1 MAIEDATLTA
11 LETMATSG
19 LPPTTQPDLFDV
31 GSGPF
36 LDVVEDELFDRL
48 VSRGAATCRFVEGP
62 YGAGKTH
69 LLRLMTRRALDR
81 GMAVL
86 SAELSADLNIESWDA
101 VTRFVLQRIQLHD
114 GDQLVTG
121 LPAVLRALGAR
132 DIDQERLASMPAP
145 HPSFRNAMLVGLRPD
160 ALTSEAASLLDR
172 YLEGQ
177 RIASG
182 KLRMAGI
189 RDVKD
194 PLSKR
199 NAEHVL
205 NTALMTLYGL
215 GVPGTVLAFDETER
229 TLVTYGYAASRKVLI
244 AANLMRRMIDACP
257 TGRVFGALV
266 VFAVLPDF
274 LERSAMAYPAL
285 GQRLRTRMTT
295 DTTPWRSPVLRVDDI
310 GIVTD
315 PEAFLEH
322 AAVRFSRIPNGLR
335 DADRES
341 LRSELVR
348 AGAEVLEKHA
358 GSGYRRPLMK
368 QLAATTLARME
379 DIE

>member
-1 MAIEDATLTA
+1 MSIDDATFTA

-19 LPPTTQPDLFDV
+19 VPPTARLDLFDV

-36 LDVVEDELFDRL
+36 LDVVEHELFDRL
-48 VSRGAATCRFVEGP
+48 VSQGAATCRFVEGP
-62 YGAGKTH
+62 YGSGKTH
-69 LLRLMTRRALDR
+69 LLRLLTQRALDR

-86 SAELSADLNIESWDA
+86 SAELSADLSVESWDA
-101 VTRFVLQRIQLHD
+101 VTRFVLQRMQFRD
-114 GDQLVTG
+114 GDRVVTG
-121 LPAVLRALGAR
+121 LPAVLRAIGER
-132 DIDQERLASMPAP
+132 DIDLERVYGMPAP
-145 HPSFRNAMLVGLRPD
+145 HPSFRNAMLYGLRAD
-160 ALTSEAASLLDR
+160 TLHMEAVSLLKR

-177 RIASG
+177 RVAAG
-182 KLRMAGI
+182 RLRSSGI

-194 PLSKR
+194 PLSWR

-229 TLVTYGYAASRKVLI
+229 TLVTYGYTASRKVQI

-285 GQRLRTRMTT
+285 GQRLRTRLTV
-295 DTTPWRSPVLRVDDI
+295 DQTPWRSPVLRVDDV
-310 GIVTD
+310 GIVSD
-315 PEAFLEH
+315 PCAFLEQ
-322 AAVRFSRIPNGLR
+322 AAARFSAIPNGLG
-335 DADRES
+335 DAGRRS
-341 LRSELVR
+341 LQLELVR
-348 AGAEVLEKHA
+348 AGEAVLENHA

-368 QLAATTLARME
+368 QLAAVTLARME
-379 DIE
+379 GFE

>member
-1 MAIEDATLTA
+1 MDDAAFTA

-19 LPPTTQPDLFDV
+19 VPPTAHLDIFDV

-36 LDVVEDELFDRL
+36 LDVVERELFDGL
-48 VSRGAATCRFVEGP
+48 VGQGAATCRFVEGP

-69 LLRLMTRRALDR
+69 LLRLLTQRALDR
-81 GMAVL
+81 GMATL
-86 SAELSADLNIESWDA
+86 SAELSADLSVDKWDT
-101 VTRFVLQRIQLHD
+101 VTRFILQRMQLHD
-114 GDQLVTG
+114 GDRVVTG
-121 LPAVLRALGAR
+121 LPAVLRAIGTR
-132 DIDQERLASMPAP
+132 SIDQERVFRMPAP
-145 HPSFRNAMLVGLRPD
+145 HPSFRNAMLLGLRPD
-160 ALTSEAASLLDR
+160 KLTLEAASLLER

-177 RIASG
+177 RVAAG
-182 KLRMAGI
+182 RLRSTGI

-194 PLSKR
+194 PLSSR

-229 TLVTYGYAASRKVLI
+229 TLVTHGYAASRRVVV

-285 GQRLRTRMTT
+285 GQRLRTRLTV
-295 DTTPWRSPVLRVDDI
+295 DQTPWRSPVLRVDDV
-310 GIVTD
+310 GIVSD
-315 PEAFLEH
+315 PYAFLEQ
-322 AAVRFSRIPNGLR
+322 AATRFSGIPNGLG
-335 DADRES
+335 DAGRRS
-341 LRSELVR
+341 LQAELVR
-348 AGAEVLEKHA
+348 AGEAILENHA
-358 GSGYRRPLMK
+358 GSGYRRPLVK
-368 QLAATTLARME
+368 QLAALTLAKME
-379 DIE
+379 GLE

>member
-1 MAIEDATLTA
+1 MPVDDATFTA
-11 LETMATSG
+11 LEVLATSG
-19 LPPTTQPDLFDV
+19 VPPTTQPDLFDV

-36 LDVVEDELFDRL
+36 LDLVDDELLDQL
-48 VSRGAATCRFVEGP
+48 VSQGAATCRFVEGP
-62 YGAGKTH
+62 HGAGKTH
-69 LLRLMTRRALDR
+69 LLRLLTHRALAR

-86 SAELSADLNIESWDA
+86 STDLSADLNIESWDA
-101 VTRFVLQRIQLHD
+101 VTRFILQRIQLRN
-114 GDQLVTG
+114 GDRVVTG
-121 LPAVLRALGAR
+121 LPSILRAVGES
-132 DIDQERLASMPAP
+132 DIDTERVFAMPAP
-145 HPSFRNAMLVGLRPD
+145 HPSFRNAMLVGLRAD
-160 ALTSEAASLLDR
+160 ALTREGVALLER

-177 RIASG
+177 RIPSG
-182 KLRMAGI
+182 KLRSAGVHN
-189 RDVKD
+189 VKD

-229 TLVTYGYAASRKVLI
+229 TLVTYGKAASKRVRV

-257 TGRVFGALV
+257 TGRVFGALA

-285 GQRLRTRMTT
+285 GQRLRTTLTT
-295 DTTPWRSPVLRVDDI
+295 ETTPWRSAVLRVDDI

-315 PEAFLEH
+315 PDEFLEH
-322 AAVRFSRIPNGLR
+322 AATRFCSIPN
-335 DADRES
+335 S
-341 LRSELVR
+341 LNDSARKALHRELVR
-348 AGAEVLEKHA
+348 VGATVLEKHA

-368 QLAATTLARME
+368 QLAALTLTKLE
-379 DIE
+379 DLE

>member
-1 MAIEDATLTA
+1 MAFDDATLTA

-19 LPPTTQPDLFDV
+19 LPPTTQPDVFDV

-101 VTRFVLQRIQLHD
+101 VTRFVLQRIQFHD

-160 ALTSEAASLLDR
+160 ALTRETASLLDR

-229 TLVTYGYAASRKVLI
+229 TLVTYGYAASRKVRV

-285 GQRLRTRMTT
+285 GQRLRTRLTT

-322 AAVRFSRIPNGLR
+322 AAARFSGIPYGLR

-341 LRSELVR
+341 LRTELVR

>member
-1 MAIEDATLTA
+1 MSIDDATFTA

-19 LPPTTQPDLFDV
+19 VPPTTQPDLFDV

-36 LDVVEDELFDRL
+36 LDVVEEELLDNL
-48 VSRGAATCRFVEGP
+48 VSQGAATCRFIEGP

-69 LLRLMTRRALDR
+69 LLRLLTRRALDR

-86 SAELSADLNIESWDA
+86 SAELSADLSIEGWDA
-101 VTRFVLQRIQLHD
+101 VTRFILQRMQFRA
-114 GDQLVTG
+114 GDQVVTG
-121 LPAVLRALGAR
+121 LPAVLRAIGNH
-132 DIDQERLASMPAP
+132 DIDQERLFSMPAP
-145 HPSFRNAMLVGLRPD
+145 HPSFRNAMLIGLRPD
-160 ALTSEAASLLDR
+160 ALTEEGASLLER

-182 KLRMAGI
+182 RLRTVGI

-194 PLSKR
+194 PLSGR

-229 TLVTYGYAASRKVLI
+229 TLVTHGYVVSRKVRT

-257 TGRVFGALV
+257 TGRVFGTLV

-274 LERSAMAYPAL
+274 LERSALAYPAL
-285 GQRLRTRMTT
+285 GQRLRTRLTS

-310 GIVTD
+310 GIVAD
-315 PEAFLEH
+315 PDAFLEH
-322 AAVRFSRIPNGLR
+322 AAARFSGIPNGIP
-335 DADRES
+335 DADRHS
-341 LRSELVR
+341 LHMALVR
-348 AGAEVLEKHA
+348 AGAEVLQKHA

-368 QLAATTLARME
+368 QLAAVTLAWME
-379 DIE
+379 DIG